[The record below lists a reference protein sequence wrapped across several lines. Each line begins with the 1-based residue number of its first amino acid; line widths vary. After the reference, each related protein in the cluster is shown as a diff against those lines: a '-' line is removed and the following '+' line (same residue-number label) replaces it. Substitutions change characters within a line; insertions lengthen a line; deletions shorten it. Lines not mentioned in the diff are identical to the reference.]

1 MCEGTFS
8 HHKIIN
14 LWKLD
19 HNMPSSDYKS
29 SAFAGATS
37 LFYVKF
43 NHPRYGKF
51 NRTAIDDS
59 GLRFVLLPLPIFHW
73 NLVEIVGLLKEKI
86 IFTSHGYFDG
96 KSEKRI
102 RKWLTKSSF

>member
-1 MCEGTFS
+1 
-8 HHKIIN
+8 
-14 LWKLD
+14 
-19 HNMPSSDYKS
+19 MPSSDYKS

-51 NRTAIDDS
+51 NRKAIDNS
-59 GLRFVLLPLPIFHW
+59 GLHFVLLPLPIFHW
-73 NLVEIVGLLKEKI
+73 NLVEIVRLLKEKV

-96 KSEKRI
+96 KGELYKKMAHQI
-102 RKWLTKSSF
+102 LILKKSAF

>member
-8 HHKIIN
+8 HSKIIN

-51 NRTAIDDS
+51 NWKAIDNS
-59 GLRFVLLPLPIFHW
+59 GLHFVLLPLPIFHW

-86 IFTSHGYFDG
+86 IFTSHRYFAG
-96 KSEKRI
+96 KSEKLI

>member
-1 MCEGTFS
+1 
-8 HHKIIN
+8 
-14 LWKLD
+14 
-19 HNMPSSDYKS
+19 MPSSDYKS

-51 NRTAIDDS
+51 NRKAIDNS
-59 GLRFVLLPLPIFHW
+59 GHHFVLLPLPIFHW

-86 IFTSHGYFDG
+86 IFTSHGYLAGESKKTYKKMAHQILILKKATF
-96 KSEKRI
+96 
-102 RKWLTKSSF
+102 